1 MVSDSCESE
10 KLGRLPH
17 TSSASHD
24 RHDAHKSPRRTVGVP
39 GFGGSLGDS
48 GAVHHQSVHRSPPP
62 YYSKIRRTE
71 ANFRLV
77 QGGRTA
83 TRFRQPP
90 ILVGAVDGPGGDE
103 PCYGNGGRLCGFRWS
118 LRPGDGRPRGW
129 GHGQAEPGEPEEYTI
144 VSLGGTI
151 CSPP

>member
-10 KLGRLPH
+10 EPGRVPR
-17 TSSASHD
+17 TSGASHD
-24 RHDAHKSPRRTVGVP
+24 RHDAHKNAWRTVGVP
-39 GFGGSLGDS
+39 GFGGSPGD
-48 GAVHHQSVHRSPPP
+48 GGFVYDPPVHRSPPP
-62 YYSKIRRTE
+62 YYFEIRGTE
-71 ANFRLV
+71 ANLRLV

-129 GHGQAEPGEPEEYTI
+129 RHGQAEPGEPEEYTI